1 MSPVLH
7 PSQAQRGFTLIELIL
22 TLGII
27 ATLGAVALPS
37 YRSYMERAHL
47 AEVMVQYDAM
57 REKAQIAAAGSGRDV
72 CNWTIG
78 WTGMQRDANTGAIEV
93 MVNEAFQSLP
103 ASRWPLKLNHL
114 TGLANKNQAAPLT
127 VQFGG
132 LGAAGVERTRLLAQE
147 FKKLGAFNRWERE
160 SPVFSAFTVFLGDC
174 KPGSASAT
182 VVTSAVTQSGPQTS
196 PRSPSPG
203 PGK

>member
-7 PSQAQRGFTLIELIL
+7 PPQAQRGFTLIELIL

-37 YRSYMERAHL
+37 YRSYMERARL

-78 WTGMQRDANTGAIEV
+78 WTNRQADANTRAIEALV
-93 MVNEAFQSLP
+93 DETIHSLP

-114 TGLANKNQAAPLT
+114 TGLGNKNEASPLT

-132 LGAAGVERTRLLAQE
+132 IGAAGVERTRLLAQE
-147 FKKLGAFNRWERE
+147 FRKLGAFNRWERE
-160 SPVFSAFTVFLGDC
+160 SPVYSAFTVFLGDC
-174 KPGSASAT
+174 KPNNASAT
-182 VVTSAVTQSGPQTS
+182 VVTSAVTQSGP
-196 PRSPSPG
+196 
-203 PGK
+203 